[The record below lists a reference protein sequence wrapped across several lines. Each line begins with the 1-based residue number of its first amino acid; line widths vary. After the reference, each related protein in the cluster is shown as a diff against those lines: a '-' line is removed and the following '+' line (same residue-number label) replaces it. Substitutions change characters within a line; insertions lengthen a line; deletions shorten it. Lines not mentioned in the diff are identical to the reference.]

1 MQGCSKLVIR
11 CQTFYAIQKC
21 MEMLLYQLLR
31 IGSYRKTTN
40 LFIGCYKFVVIPNSY
55 IISKIEISLHTFYA
69 MPRCKKKLIL
79 PSTAAW

>member
-1 MQGCSKLVIR
+1 M
-11 CQTFYAIQKC
+11 TNHYAVV
-21 MEMLLYQLLR
+21 
-31 IGSYRKTTN
+31 GATHTN
-40 LFIGCYKFVVIPNSY
+40 MYKYCYKFVVIPNSY